1 MKEQNYEYDGFEI
14 TSYIIVSTL
23 LTLVVNAFI
32 HIY

>member
-1 MKEQNYEYDGFEI
+1 MNHQNYEYDGLEI

-32 HIY
+32 HFY